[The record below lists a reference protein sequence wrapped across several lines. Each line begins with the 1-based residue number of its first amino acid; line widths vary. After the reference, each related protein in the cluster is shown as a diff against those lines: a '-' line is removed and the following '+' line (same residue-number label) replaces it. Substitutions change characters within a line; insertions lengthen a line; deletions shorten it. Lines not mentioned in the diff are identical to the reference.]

1 MVPTLDLMHK
11 LKLDSHKAGL
21 PSHSRNETFYLSK
34 STAFAGAQT
43 ALKVFQ
49 EIAGNTGV
57 PGLQNGVKALTTVLD
72 VMQVW

>member
-11 LKLDSHKAGL
+11 LKLDSLKAGL

-34 STAFAGAQT
+34 SNAFVGAQT